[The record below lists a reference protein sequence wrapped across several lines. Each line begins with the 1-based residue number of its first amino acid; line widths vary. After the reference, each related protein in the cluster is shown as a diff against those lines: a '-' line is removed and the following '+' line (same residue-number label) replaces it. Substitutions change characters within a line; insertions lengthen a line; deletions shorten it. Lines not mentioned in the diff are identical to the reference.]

1 MMTDPMM
8 LLAVVSFAVGL
19 LGYRLERR
27 FPRLGVFMMAMMFA
41 GLGAWLLLST
51 FLSIEDGKVR
61 LLARHAHVV
70 SQDASPVL
78 YTVSV
83 WGQAIL
89 GGLTLAGGL
98 AGMVASWFMKRRSE
112 RAGRYD
118 H

>member
-1 MMTDPMM
+1 MMADPMV
-8 LLAVVSFAVGL
+8 LLAVVSFAIGL
-19 LGYRLERR
+19 LGYRLEPRY
-27 FPRLGVFMMAMMFA
+27 PRLGIFMMSMMFA
-41 GLGAWLLLST
+41 GFGAWLLFSTLLST
-51 FLSIEDGKVR
+51 EDGKVR

-70 SQDASPVL
+70 SKDGSPVL

-98 AGMVASWFMKRRSE
+98 AGMVASWFMKRRGE
-112 RAGRYD
+112 HAGRQD